1 MSRLTSR
8 NNLTLRHNPA
18 LAQDGRGSI
27 TGRKPSRNVSHDP
40 VENEQIRAEI
50 ADYIATMSVELATMA
65 RAANFDVL
73 AYFLDM
79 ARIEAKVRSDE
90 FNGANA

>member
-8 NNLTLRHNPA
+8 NNLTLRHNPS
-18 LAQDGRGSI
+18 LAEDSRAHGS
-27 TGRKPSRNVSHDP
+27 GRKPNRSASHDP
-40 VENEQIRAEI
+40 VENEQIRAEV
-50 ADYIATMSVELATMA
+50 AEYISTMAVELATMA

-79 ARIEAKVRSDE
+79 ARMEAKVRADE
-90 FNGANA
+90 YGSINA